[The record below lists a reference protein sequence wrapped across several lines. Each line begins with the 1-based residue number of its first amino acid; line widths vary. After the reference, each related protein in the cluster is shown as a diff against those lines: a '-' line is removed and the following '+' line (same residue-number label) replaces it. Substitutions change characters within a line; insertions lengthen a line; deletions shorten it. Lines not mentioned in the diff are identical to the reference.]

1 MQLLRGFRLHCKNTK
16 QEQISECDGKLRGK
30 QSKLERSGAS
40 NGHKHRVKTWG
51 KNHFTLTLSLHL
63 TPESKRARTVVLDLQ
78 GDEFWFQG
86 PFRRGA
92 IHTEVDV
99 SEIREGCPCEVAAP
113 PDSARDD
120 VSRAFLC
127 MFQFLVPAEETDQ
140 TTHCPDRCLMVLL
153 RVGEVVKRLLYVYH
167 HVNSSNVCGPYVWYS
182 ATIKNHIK
190 NIQQHS

>member
-1 MQLLRGFRLHCKNTK
+1 M
-16 QEQISECDGKLRGK
+16 
-30 QSKLERSGAS
+30 
-40 NGHKHRVKTWG
+40 KTWG

-127 MFQFLVPAEETDQ
+127 MFQFLVPAEET
-140 TTHCPDRCLMVLL
+140 
-153 RVGEVVKRLLYVYH
+153 
-167 HVNSSNVCGPYVWYS
+167 
-182 ATIKNHIK
+182 A
-190 NIQQHS
+190 